1 MLLLIPLYALMAL
14 ITSFARPENTVT
26 ECEEPTVMQ
35 MRRQHHHRH
44 FHRYQRSVY
53 YQQSYYQPSYYQ
65 RPTFQRSAYGAM
77 YYGGAHPVI
86 VRQQHIVYTR

>member
-14 ITSFARPENTVT
+14 ITSFAHPDTTVT

-35 MRRQHHHRH
+35 MRRPHHPRH

-53 YQQSYYQPSYYQ
+53 YQQTYYQPSYQ
-65 RPTFQRSAYGAM
+65 HPTFQRSAYGTL
-77 YYGGAHPVI
+77 YYGGAHPVL